1 MAYFAIYFGGYMK
14 RSSIF
19 TKIMLAMVL
28 LALVFALVAC
38 NNTGDDDDGTDPV
51 TPPEEEATLAEQLV
65 DIIKAAGPLFETIN
79 GIEAGS
85 TVSADVKAT
94 VEYKMGESSG
104 NYSVAL
110 AGNINST
117 SPELTA
123 NFKNGSTEWLGL
135 TYVGNKVYLNQ
146 PLTAVNTSSDHD
158 KISADVAALEPAVND
173 IMYIV
178 MDALAGL
185 NIDIDFDKL
194 AEELGGLIG
203 TIDSSGAISEMIQ
216 ITSSANGHTIT
227 LTPETI
233 NMVMSLLPAILPESI
248 VPIINTII
256 PTGTTMPTITLEVR
270 HNETDGINGLKLA
283 YEFADGDKGSLDLD
297 LSLSTSSKVTV
308 SAPTGYANKPLV
320 ANLSAS
326 LPQKGADVALGLM
339 LNPDFSAKGKNLAY
353 ATAAINGEHQ
363 VNGFFDGQAVYFDT
377 GALYDA
383 LNSGNNQ
390 SLVTKPAN
398 TQYKATLQKGEVG
411 ALTAT
416 TLIDMINEGAKSVK
430 DNYIANKGKDDNTS
444 SGDDTSTAP
453 SKGILVTI
461 YEWLGGTA
469 TIKDGAYVDPTEAE
483 MLKALD
489 NNIGEYVRFNVDE
502 DEYYKVL
509 KNILTLFNDNEE
521 WLIGVDLIKDDFAGN
536 INGIEDFITFK
547 NWINTVEANADG
559 IYGIFDWDTATWSG
573 GATLTKAGAN
583 NDFLDAVNV
592 FVCLGLDAD
601 NEPIDITSDN
611 ISEFMNYYIAALGY
625 YVDGFYTAEQMQA
638 IDAADK
644 ALLIA
649 KNVYLASNKT
659 EADAQALAEA
669 EAAHKTAL
677 EAYYTAAN
685 ANRIIEMLI
694 GYTGTTDNYLK
705 DLIDG
710 GVYVGIGC
718 TENAGLNGYI
728 ALASDNT
735 AEAVTYAMIAGSI
748 GFVDTEHSI
757 DELVSAV
764 AIDKEAAQ
772 ELYAPEVTTDEAYK
786 VIDTWEDGTLK
797 VDADGNYIYKMD
809 GDNYVYSNRYVNGE
823 KLLGELY
830 SAFLAYMDYEKA
842 A

>member
-1 MAYFAIYFGGYMK
+1 MADFAIYFGGYMK

-38 NNTGDDDDGTDPV
+38 NGGGDDEDTEP
-51 TPPEEEATLAEQLV
+51 TPPPEEEATLAEQLV
-65 DIIKAAGPLFETIN
+65 DIIKAAGPLITTIN

-85 TVSADVKAT
+85 TVSADVTAT
-94 VEYKMGESSG
+94 VDYKNGANSG

-123 NFKNGSTEWLGL
+123 NFKKGSTEWLGL

-158 KISADVAALEPAVND
+158 KIVADVAALAPAVND

-185 NIDIDFDKL
+185 NINIDFDEL
-194 AEELGGLIG
+194 ATSLGGLIADFDE
-203 TIDSSGAISEMIQ
+203 TGAISDMIQ
-216 ITSSANGHTIT
+216 IETTSTGNKIT
-227 LTPETI
+227 LTSATLS
-233 NMVMSLLPAILPESI
+233 SLLPIIKMALSDLSDIIDAI
-248 VPIINTII
+248 VPETL
-256 PTGTTMPTITLEVR
+256 PDITAEIR
-270 HNETDGINGLKLA
+270 HNETDGITGLKLA
-283 YEFADGDKGSLDLD
+283 YKFDDDKQGSLDLD

-308 SAPTGYANKPLV
+308 SAPSGYTNKPLV

-326 LPQKGADVALGLM
+326 LPQKGADVALGLIV
-339 LNPDFSAKGKNLAY
+339 NPDFSAKGKNLAL
-353 ATAAINGEHQ
+353 ATAAINGEHL

-383 LNSGNNQ
+383 LNAGNNQ

-430 DNYIANKGKDDNTS
+430 DNYIDNKGKDDNTS
-444 SGDDTSTAP
+444 SGTDTSTAP
-453 SKGILVTI
+453 SKGILVSI

-469 TIKDGAYVDPTEAE
+469 SIEEGAYVDPTPKE

-502 DEYYKVL
+502 DDYYKVL
-509 KNILTLFNDNEE
+509 KNILNLFNDNEE
-521 WLIGVDLIKDDFAGN
+521 WLIGVDLIKDDFAGK
-536 INGIEDFITFK
+536 INGMTDFINFN
-547 NWINTVEANADG
+547 NWINDVSANADG

-573 GATLTKAGAN
+573 GATLVKDGDN

-601 NEPIDITSDN
+601 NNPIDITSDN

-625 YVDGFYTAEQMQA
+625 YVEGFYTDAEKQA

-649 KNVYLASNKT
+649 KNVYLNSNKT
-659 EADAQALAEA
+659 EADAQALADA

-685 ANRIIEMLI
+685 ANRVIEMLI
-694 GYTGTTDNYLK
+694 GYPGTTDNYLK
-705 DLIDG
+705 ELIDG

-718 TENAGLNGYI
+718 TENEGLNGYI

-735 AEAVTYAMIAGSI
+735 AEATVYATIAGSI
-748 GFVDTEHSI
+748 GFFDTEQSI
-757 DELVSAV
+757 DELVSAIT
-764 AIDKEAAQ
+764 IDKENAQ
-772 ELYAPEVTTDEAYK
+772 ELYDPEVTTDDAYK

-797 VDADGNYIYKMD
+797 VNADGSYVYVKD
-809 GDNYVYSNRYVNGE
+809 GDNFVYSYRYANGE
-823 KLLGELY
+823 KLLDELY
-830 SAFLAYMDYEKA
+830 SAFIGYMNYEKA

>member
-1 MAYFAIYFGGYMK
+1 
-14 RSSIF
+14 
-19 TKIMLAMVL
+19 MLAMVL

-158 KISADVAALEPAVND
+158 KISADVAALAPAVND

-185 NIDIDFDKL
+185 NIDIDFDEL

-203 TIDSSGAISEMIQ
+203 TIDSSGAISDMIQ

-233 NMVMSLLPAILPESI
+233 NMVMSLLPAILPENI

-308 SAPTGYANKPLV
+308 SAPSGYTNKPLV

-326 LPQKGADVALGLM
+326 LPQKGAEVALEVMG
-339 LNPDFSAKGKNLAY
+339 NPDFSAKGKNLAY
-353 ATAAINGEHQ
+353 ANATINKDFN
-363 VNGFFDGQAVYFDT
+363 VKGFFDGQAVYFDT
-377 GALYDA
+377 AALYDA
-383 LNSGNNQ
+383 LNAGNNEN
-390 SLVTKPAN
+390 LVTKPDK
-398 TQYKATLQKGEVG
+398 TLYKATLGNKTVDSNNNYVFEEDGSTYKI
-411 ALTAT
+411 ART
-416 TLIDMINEGAKSVK
+416 TLVDYINNGAADVK
-430 DNYIANKGKDDNTS
+430 AKYIKDKADKADKEDTS
-444 SGDDTSTAP
+444 SDTKEEA

-461 YEWLGGTA
+461 YEWLGGKA
-469 TIKDGAYVDPTEAE
+469 TTDKDGKYVDPTAAE

-521 WLIGVDLIKDDFAGN
+521 WLIGVDLIKDDFAGK
-536 INGIEDFITFK
+536 INGLTDFITFG

-559 IYGIFDWDTATWSG
+559 IYGIFDWDTETWSG
-573 GATLTKAGAN
+573 GATLTKAGDN

-601 NEPIDITSDN
+601 NNPIDITSDN

-625 YVDGFYTAEQMQA
+625 YVDGFYTPEQMQA
-638 IDAADK
+638 IDAADL

-649 KNVYLASNKT
+649 KNVYLASDKGT
-659 EADAQALAEA
+659 AAQKALADA

-677 EAYYTAAN
+677 KAYYTAAN

-718 TENAGLNGYI
+718 NEGKGLNGYI

-748 GFVDTEHSI
+748 GFFDTEYSI

-764 AIDKEAAQ
+764 DIDKENAQ

-797 VDADGNYIYKMD
+797 VNADGSYVYKMD
-809 GDNYVYSNRYVNGE
+809 GDNYVYNNRYVNGE
-823 KLLGELY
+823 KLLDELY
-830 SAFLAYMDYEKA
+830 SAFLAYMDYEKVA
-842 A
+842 

>member
-38 NNTGDDDDGTDPV
+38 NGGGDDEDTEP
-51 TPPEEEATLAEQLV
+51 TPPPEEEATLAEQLV
-65 DIIKAAGPLFETIN
+65 DIIKAAGPLITTIN

-85 TVSADVKAT
+85 TVSADVTAT
-94 VEYKMGESSG
+94 VDYKNGASSG

-123 NFKNGSTEWLGL
+123 NFKKGSTEWLGL
-135 TYVGNKVYLNQ
+135 TYVGNEVYLNQ

-158 KISADVAALEPAVND
+158 KIFADVAALEPAVND

-185 NIDIDFDKL
+185 NINIDFDEL
-194 AEELGGLIG
+194 ATSLGGLIG
-203 TIDSSGAISEMIQ
+203 QFDETGAISDMIQ
-216 ITSSANGHTIT
+216 IETTSTGNKIT
-227 LTPETI
+227 LTSATLS
-233 NMVMSLLPAILPESI
+233 SLLPVIKMALSDLSDIIDAI
-248 VPIINTII
+248 VPETL
-256 PTGTTMPTITLEVR
+256 PDITAEIR
-270 HNETDGINGLKLA
+270 HNETDGITGLKLA
-283 YEFADGDKGSLDLD
+283 YKFDDDNQGSLDLD

-308 SAPTGYANKPLV
+308 SAPSGYTNKPLV

-326 LPQKGADVALGLM
+326 LPQKGAEVDLGLIV
-339 LNPDFSAKGKNLAY
+339 NPDFSAKGKNLAL
-353 ATAAINGEHQ
+353 ATAAINGEHL

-383 LNSGNNQ
+383 LN
-390 SLVTKPAN
+390 VTKPAD
-398 TQYKATLQKGEVG
+398 TQYKATLQKGEVE

-416 TLIDMINEGAKSVK
+416 TLVDMINEGAKSVK
-430 DNYIANKGKDDNTS
+430 DKYIANKGKEDGSS
-444 SGDDTSTAP
+444 SGSTDTAAP

-469 TIKDGAYVDPTEAE
+469 SIEEGAYVDPTEAE

-509 KNILTLFNDNEE
+509 KNILNLFNNNEE
-521 WLIGVDLIKDDFAGN
+521 WLIGVDLIKNDFAGK
-536 INGIEDFITFK
+536 INSMTDFITFN
-547 NWINTVEANADG
+547 NWINTVTIEEG
-559 IYGIFDWDTATWSG
+559 KTKFGIFDWDTATWSG

-592 FVCLGLDAD
+592 FVCLGLDAE
-601 NEPIDITSDN
+601 NKPIDITSDN

-625 YVDGFYTAEQMQA
+625 YVDGFYSPEQMQA

-644 ALLIA
+644 KLLIA
-649 KNVYLASNKT
+649 KNVYLNSNKT
-659 EADAQALAEA
+659 EDDAQALAAA
-669 EAAHKTAL
+669 EAAHKTEL
-677 EAYYTAAN
+677 EKYYTAAN
-685 ANRIIEMLI
+685 ANRVIAMLI

-705 DLIDG
+705 ELIDG
-710 GVYVGIGC
+710 GIYVGIGC
-718 TENAGLNGYI
+718 NKDKGLNGYI
-728 ALASDNT
+728 DLASDNT
-735 AEAVTYAMIAGSI
+735 KATVYATIAGSI
-748 GFVDTEHSI
+748 GFFDIEQSI
-757 DELVSAV
+757 DELVSA
-764 AIDKEAAQ
+764 ITINKEAAQ

-797 VDADGNYIYKMD
+797 VNADGSYVYKKD
-809 GDNYVYSNRYVNGE
+809 GDNFVYSYRYANGE
-823 KLLGELY
+823 KLLDELY
-830 SAFLAYMDYEKA
+830 SAFIGYMNYEKA

>member
-1 MAYFAIYFGGYMK
+1 MK

-38 NNTGDDDDGTDPV
+38 GGGDDEDPEP
-51 TPPEEEATLAEQLV
+51 TPPPEEKATLAEQLV
-65 DIIKAAGPLFETIN
+65 DIIKAAGPLITTIN

-85 TVSADVKAT
+85 TVSADVTAT
-94 VEYKMGESSG
+94 VDYKNGASSG

-123 NFKNGSTEWLGL
+123 NFKKGSTEWLGL

-158 KISADVAALEPAVND
+158 KIVADVAALAPAVND

-185 NIDIDFDKL
+185 NINIDFDEL
-194 AEELGGLIG
+194 ATSLGGLIG
-203 TIDSSGAISEMIQ
+203 QFDETGAISDMIQ
-216 ITSSANGHTIT
+216 IETTSTGNKIT
-227 LTPETI
+227 LTSATLS
-233 NMVMSLLPAILPESI
+233 SLLPVIKMALSDLSDIIDAI
-248 VPIINTII
+248 VPETL
-256 PTGTTMPTITLEVR
+256 PDITAEIR
-270 HNETDGINGLKLA
+270 HNETDGITGLKLA
-283 YEFADGDKGSLDLD
+283 YKFDDNNQGSLDLD

-308 SAPTGYANKPLV
+308 SAPSGYTNKPLV

-326 LPQKGADVALGLM
+326 LPQKGADVALGLIV
-339 LNPDFSAKGKNLAY
+339 NPDFSAKGKNLAL
-353 ATAAINGEHQ
+353 ATAAINGEHL

-383 LNSGNNQ
+383 LNAGNNQ

-416 TLIDMINEGAKSVK
+416 TLVDMINEGAKSVK
-430 DNYIANKGKDDNTS
+430 DNYIDNKGKDDNTS
-444 SGDDTSTAP
+444 SGTDTSTAP
-453 SKGILVTI
+453 SKGILVSI

-469 TIKDGAYVDPTEAE
+469 SIEEGAYVDPTPAE

-502 DEYYKVL
+502 DDYYKVL
-509 KNILTLFNDNEE
+509 KNILTLFKDNQE
-521 WLIGVDLIKDDFAGN
+521 WLIGVDLIKDDFADK
-536 INGIEDFITFK
+536 INGMTDFINFE
-547 NWINTVEANADG
+547 NWINTVTIEEG
-559 IYGIFDWDTATWSG
+559 KTKFGIFDWDTATWSG
-573 GATLTKAGAN
+573 GATLTKKGDDKTD
-583 NDFLDAVNV
+583 DFLDAVNV

-601 NEPIDITSDN
+601 NNPIDITSDN

-625 YVDGFYTAEQMQA
+625 YVDRFYTPEQMQA
-638 IDAADK
+638 IDEADK

-649 KNVYLASNKT
+649 KNVYLNSDKGTA
-659 EADAQALAEA
+659 AQKALADA
-669 EAAHKTAL
+669 EAAHKTEL
-677 EAYYTAAN
+677 EKYYTAAN
-685 ANRIIEMLI
+685 ANRVIAMLI
-694 GYTGTTDNYLK
+694 GFTGTTDNYLK
-705 DLIDG
+705 ELIDG
-710 GVYVGIGC
+710 GIYVGIGC
-718 TENAGLNGYI
+718 NKDKGLNGYI
-728 ALASDNT
+728 HLASDNT
-735 AEAVTYAMIAGSI
+735 KATVYATIAGSI
-748 GFVDTEHSI
+748 GFFDTEQSI
-757 DELVSAV
+757 DELVSAIT
-764 AIDKEAAQ
+764 IDKKNAQ
-772 ELYAPEVTTDEAYK
+772 ELYAPEVTTDEAYR

-797 VDADGNYIYKMD
+797 VDADGNPIYKKD
-809 GDNYVYSNRYVNGE
+809 GDNFVYSYRYANGE
-823 KLLGELY
+823 KLLDELY
-830 SAFLAYMDYEKA
+830 SAFIGYMNYEKA

>member
-28 LALVFALVAC
+28 IALVFALVAC
-38 NNTGDDDDGTDPV
+38 NNTGDDDDDTDSV
-51 TPPEEEATLAEQLV
+51 TPPEEKATLAEQLV
-65 DIIKAAGPLFETIN
+65 DIIKAAGPLITTIN

-85 TVSADVKAT
+85 TVSADVKAV
-94 VEYKMGESSG
+94 VEYVSG
-104 NYSVAL
+104 TNSGKYTVGL

-146 PLTAVNTSSDHD
+146 PLTAVNTASDHD
-158 KISADVAALEPAVND
+158 KIVADVTALAPAVND

-185 NIDIDFDKL
+185 KIDVDFDKL
-194 AEELGGLIG
+194 AEDLGGLIG
-203 TIDSSGAISEMIQ
+203 TIDASGTISEMIQ
-216 ITSSANGHTIT
+216 IETTSAGNKIT
-227 LTPETI
+227 LTSATLK
-233 NMVMSLLPAILPESI
+233 NILPLVKAALSDFAD
-248 VPIINTII
+248 IIDQIAAQ
-256 PTGTTMPTITLEVR
+256 TLPDISLEIR
-270 HNETDGINGLKLA
+270 HNSTDGINGLNLA
-283 YEFADGDKGSLDLD
+283 YKFAEDNKGSLDLD

-308 SAPTGYANKPLV
+308 SAPSGYTGKNLV
-320 ANLSAS
+320 ANLSAA
-326 LPQKGADVALGLM
+326 LPQKGAEVDLGVM
-339 LNPDFSAKGKNLAY
+339 INPDFSAKGKNLAL
-353 ATAAINGEHQ
+353 ASAVINKEYS

-377 GALYDA
+377 AALYDA

-390 SLVTKPAN
+390 SLVTKPEK
-398 TQYKATLQKGEVG
+398 TQYKATLQKGKVG
-411 ALTAT
+411 DLKAT
-416 TLIDMINEGAKSVK
+416 TLVDMINEGAKSVK
-430 DNYIANKGKDDNTS
+430 DKYIANKEKDDNTS

-461 YEWLGGTA
+461 YEWLGGKA
-469 TIKDGAYVDPTEAE
+469 TTDKDGKYVDPTAAE

-509 KNILTLFNDNEE
+509 KNILTLFNDNEK
-521 WLIGVDLIKDDFAGN
+521 WLIGVDLIKNDFADK
-536 INGIEDFITFK
+536 INGLTDFITFG
-547 NWINTVEANADG
+547 NWINDVEKNADG

-573 GATLTKAGAN
+573 GATLVKDGDN

-601 NEPIDITSDN
+601 KKPVDITSDN

-625 YVDGFYTAEQMQA
+625 YVDGFYFPEQMQA

-649 KNVYLASNKT
+649 KNVYLASDKGT
-659 EADAQALAEA
+659 AAQKALAEA

-685 ANRIIEMLI
+685 ANRIIAMLI

-705 DLIDG
+705 ELIDG

-718 TENAGLNGYI
+718 NKDKGLNGYI
-728 ALASDNT
+728 VLASDNT

-748 GFVDTEHSI
+748 GLSDEYDI
-757 DELVSAV
+757 DELINDITIV
-764 AIDKEAAQ
+764 KENAQ
-772 ELYAPEVTTDEAYK
+772 ELYAPEVTTDDAYR

-797 VDADGNYIYKMD
+797 VDADGNYIYKKD
-809 GDNYVYSNRYVNGE
+809 GDNFVYSNRYANGE
-823 KLLGELY
+823 KVLGELY
-830 SAFLAYMDYEKA
+830 DAFIAYMNYEKKA

>member
-28 LALVFALVAC
+28 IALVFALVAC
-38 NNTGDDDDGTDPV
+38 NNTGDDDGGGTETP
-51 TPPEEEATLAEQLV
+51 PPEEKATLAEQLV
-65 DIIKAAGPLFETIN
+65 DIIKAAGPLITTIN

-85 TVSADVKAT
+85 TVSADVTAT
-94 VEYKMGESSG
+94 VDYKSGANSG

-146 PLTAVNTSSDHD
+146 PLTAVNTASDHD
-158 KISADVAALEPAVND
+158 KIVADVTALAPAVND

-185 NIDIDFDKL
+185 NIDVDFDSL
-194 AEELGGLIG
+194 ATELGKLIAQF
-203 TIDSSGAISEMIQ
+203 DSSGAISDMIQ
-216 ITSSANGHTIT
+216 ITSSDNGNTIT

-233 NMVMSLLPAILPESI
+233 NMVMGLLPMFLPENIISI
-248 VPIINTII
+248 VNTII
-256 PTGTTMPTITLEVR
+256 PTGTAMPTITLEVR

-308 SAPTGYANKPLV
+308 SAPSGYVNKPLV

-339 LNPDFSAKGKNLAY
+339 VNPDFSAKGKNLAY

-383 LNSGNNQ
+383 LNAGNNEN
-390 SLVTKPAN
+390 LVTKPAN
-398 TQYKATLQKGEVG
+398 TQYKATLQKGKVG
-411 ALTAT
+411 ALQAT
-416 TLIDMINEGAKSVK
+416 TLIDMINEGAKSIK
-430 DNYIANKGKDDNTS
+430 DNYIDNKGKDDNTS

-521 WLIGVDLIKDDFAGN
+521 WLIGVDLIKDDFAGK
-536 INGIEDFITFK
+536 INGLTDFITFG

-559 IYGIFDWDTATWSG
+559 IYGIFDWDTETWSG

-601 NEPIDITSDN
+601 NNPIDITSDN

-625 YVDGFYTAEQMQA
+625 YVDGFYSPEQMQA

-659 EADAQALAEA
+659 EADAQTLAEA

-685 ANRIIEMLI
+685 ANRVIEMLI
-694 GYTGTTDNYLK
+694 GYTGTDNYLK
-705 DLIDG
+705 ELIDG

-718 TENAGLNGYI
+718 NEGKGLNGYI

-748 GFVDTEHSI
+748 GFFDTEYSI

-764 AIDKEAAQ
+764 VIDKENAQ

-809 GDNYVYSNRYVNGE
+809 GDNFVYSNRYANGE
-823 KLLGELY
+823 KLLNELY